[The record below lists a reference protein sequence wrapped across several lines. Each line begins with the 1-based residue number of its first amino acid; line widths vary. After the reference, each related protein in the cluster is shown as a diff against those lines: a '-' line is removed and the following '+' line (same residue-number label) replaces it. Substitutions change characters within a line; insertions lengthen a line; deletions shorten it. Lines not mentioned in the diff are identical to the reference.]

1 MSAID
6 IFALRLW
13 FSFHLPVF
21 CVPKRLD
28 PFPLIEMKQSEKIQ
42 ELFDAVFKKWGLEV
56 EKSLRSNNLM
66 LIFAVQTGRRGAF
79 CEGAIEAE
87 RKHKGEEELSLSL
100 KIRFQHTELLSSVIR
115 SCFLLYQ

>member
-6 IFALRLW
+6 IFALRLR
-13 FSFHLPVF
+13 FSFPLPVF

-56 EKSLRSNNLM
+56 EKSLRSNNFM
-66 LIFAVQTGRRGAF
+66 LIFAVFVFSRLT
-79 CEGAIEAE
+79 
-87 RKHKGEEELSLSL
+87 
-100 KIRFQHTELLSSVIR
+100 FQ
-115 SCFLLYQ
+115 

>member
-1 MSAID
+1 
-6 IFALRLW
+6 
-13 FSFHLPVF
+13 
-21 CVPKRLD
+21 
-28 PFPLIEMKQSEKIQ
+28 MKQSEKIQ
-42 ELFDAVFKKWGLEV
+42 ELFDAVFKKMGLGSREISSEQQFHV
-56 EKSLRSNNLM
+56 DFCRVRLLT
-66 LIFAVQTGRRGAF
+66 TGRRGAF